1 MHLQACDPGFPIRG
15 MTDEGTFWGKMA
27 GNYMKIKNQRFW
39 GNIVEGH
46 YWTWNFRKVN
56 SFDSLNNKKQL
67 DKMWQ

>member
-39 GNIVEGH
+39 GI
-46 YWTWNFRKVN
+46 
-56 SFDSLNNKKQL
+56 
-67 DKMWQ
+67 